1 VRFYSL
7 LIVLMSLVHQPITGQ
22 NKLILS
28 EAISLAVEN
37 NFGLQKQFAEVK
49 KSELELD
56 LSGRLPNPV
65 LSYSREDLKD
75 NSISYSEWV
84 ASGSIPINFLWDR
97 WSDIESKEKSLEA
110 QRLFF
115 LQAKT
120 GLVSIVSSKYAAH
133 TVHQKLSDQLGS
145 AYSKLNELAEISRHK
160 LNEGD
165 ISEYELHRILI
176 ELNKLKTVIA
186 ELETDKRANE
196 NELKML
202 IGYSIETSIQ
212 TEKPHLSTDIGL
224 TKEELTSIAIQ
235 RRNDL
240 SATEYLF
247 ESEKSSLTY
256 NSLKAIPNISLT
268 AGYKEQDINF
278 KGTVLQVDFEIPLFN
293 RNQQKIQQSEI
304 QLGLLEKEKIFLTE
318 KIKTEVSEAYDKY
331 ELVRNL
337 FLEQSAFDYEN
348 LFNIVTYSYELGEI
362 SLMELIDGINTY
374 VEGVMLR
381 SRLETSLYK
390 SNYELEQYTAS
401 SLNIE
406 NK

>member
-1 VRFYSL
+1 MRFYSL

-28 EAISLAVEN
+28 EAINLAVEK
-37 NFGLQKQFAEVK
+37 NFELQKQYAEVK

-65 LSYSREDLKD
+65 LSYSREDLKV

-84 ASGSIPINFLWDR
+84 ASGSMPINFLWDR
-97 WSDIESKEKSLEA
+97 WSGIESKEKSLEA

-120 GLVSIVSSKYAAH
+120 DMVSLVSSKYAAH

-160 LNEGD
+160 VNEGD

-212 TEKPHLSTDIGL
+212 TEKPHLSTDIGF
-224 TKEELTSIAIQ
+224 TKEELTDIAIQ

-240 SATEYLF
+240 SANEYLL

-256 NSLKAIPNISLT
+256 NSLKAIPNIGLT
-268 AGYKEQDINF
+268 AGYKEQDINI

-331 ELVRNL
+331 ESVRNL

-362 SLMELIDGINTY
+362 SLMELIDGVNTY
-374 VEGVMLR
+374 VEGVILR
-381 SRLETSLYK
+381 SRLEMSLYK

-401 SLNIE
+401 SIINE
-406 NK
+406 NN

>member
-1 VRFYSL
+1 
-7 LIVLMSLVHQPITGQ
+7 
-22 NKLILS
+22 
-28 EAISLAVEN
+28 
-37 NFGLQKQFAEVK
+37 
-49 KSELELD
+49 
-56 LSGRLPNPV
+56 
-65 LSYSREDLKD
+65 
-75 NSISYSEWV
+75 
-84 ASGSIPINFLWDR
+84 
-97 WSDIESKEKSLEA
+97 
-110 QRLFF
+110 
-115 LQAKT
+115 
-120 GLVSIVSSKYAAH
+120 
-133 TVHQKLSDQLGS
+133 
-145 AYSKLNELAEISRHK
+145 
-160 LNEGD
+160 
-165 ISEYELHRILI
+165 
-176 ELNKLKTVIA
+176 
-186 ELETDKRANE
+186 
-196 NELKML
+196 L

-212 TEKPHLSTDIGL
+212 TEKPQLSTDIGFS
-224 TKEELTSIAIQ
+224 KEELTDMAIQ

-240 SATEYLF
+240 SANEYLL

-268 AGYKEQDINF
+268 AGYKEQDINM

-304 QLGLLEKEKIFLTE
+304 QLGLLVKEKIFLTE

-331 ELVRNL
+331 ESVRNL

>member
-1 VRFYSL
+1 MRFYSL

-28 EAISLAVEN
+28 EAISLAIDKNIE
-37 NFGLQKQFAEVK
+37 LQKQYAEVR

-75 NSISYSEWV
+75 NAISYSEWV

-97 WSDIESKEKSLEA
+97 WSEIESKEKALEA
-110 QRLFF
+110 QKLFF

-120 GLVSIVSSKYAAH
+120 GLISRVSSKYATY
-133 TVHQKLSDQLGS
+133 TVYQKLSEQLGS
-145 AYSKLNELAEISRHK
+145 AYSKLNELAEISRHRE
-160 LNEGD
+160 NEGE
-165 ISEYELHRILI
+165 ISGHKLQRILI
-176 ELNKLKTVIA
+176 ELNKLKSVIV

-202 IGYSIETSIQ
+202 IGFSSETSIQ

-224 TKEELTSIAIQ
+224 TKEELTNIAIQ

-240 SATEYLF
+240 SATEYLL

-268 AGYKEQDINF
+268 AGYKEQDINI

-293 RNQQKIQQSEI
+293 RNQHKIQQSEI
-304 QLGLLEKEKIFLTE
+304 QLGLLENEKIFLTE

-331 ELVRNL
+331 ESVRNL

-362 SLMELIDGINTY
+362 SLMELIDVVNTY
-374 VEGVMLR
+374 VEGVILR
-381 SRLETSLYK
+381 SRLEMSLYK

-401 SLNIE
+401 SIINE
-406 NK
+406 NN

>member
-1 VRFYSL
+1 MRFYSL
-7 LIVLMSLVHQPITGQ
+7 LIVLMSIVHQPITGQ

-28 EAISLAVEN
+28 EAISLAVER
-37 NFGLQKQFAEVK
+37 NFELQKQFAEVK

-75 NSISYSEWV
+75 NAISYSEWV

-97 WSDIESKEKSLEA
+97 WSEIESKEKALEA
-110 QRLFF
+110 HKLFF

-120 GLVSIVSSKYAAH
+120 GLISLVSSKYAAH
-133 TVHQKLSDQLGS
+133 TVYQKLSEQLGT
-145 AYSKLNELAEISRHK
+145 AYLKLNELAEISRHRV
-160 LNEGD
+160 NEGD
-165 ISEYELHRILI
+165 ISGFELQRILI

-186 ELETDKRANE
+186 ELETDKSAKE

-202 IGYSIETSIQ
+202 VGYNIETSIQ

-224 TKEELTSIAIQ
+224 TKEELINIAIQ

-240 SATEYLF
+240 SATEYLL

-268 AGYKEQDINF
+268 AGYKEQDINM

-293 RNQQKIQQSEI
+293 RNQLKIQQSEI
-304 QLGLLEKEKIFLTE
+304 QLGLLEKEKIFLTG
-318 KIKTEVSEAYDKY
+318 KIKTEVSEAYDKF
-331 ELVRNL
+331 ESVRNL
-337 FLEQSAFDYEN
+337 FVEQSALDYEN
-348 LFNIVTYSYELGEI
+348 LFNTVTYSYELGEI

-381 SRLETSLYK
+381 SRLEMSLYK

-401 SLNIE
+401 SLINE
-406 NK
+406 NN

>member
-7 LIVLMSLVHQPITGQ
+7 LIVLMSLVHHPITGQ

-28 EAISLAVEN
+28 EAISLAIKK
-37 NFGLQKQFAEVK
+37 NFELQKHYAEVK

-75 NSISYSEWV
+75 NSISYNEWV
-84 ASGSIPINFLWDR
+84 ALGSIPINFLWDR
-97 WSDIESKEKSLEA
+97 WSDIKSKEKALDA
-110 QRLFF
+110 QKLFF
-115 LQAKT
+115 LQSKT
-120 GLVSIVSSKYAAH
+120 DLVSRLSSKYATH
-133 TVHQKLSDQLGS
+133 TVYQKLSDQLGS
-145 AYSKLNELAEISRHK
+145 TYSKLNELAEISRHK
-160 LNEGD
+160 VNEGD

-176 ELNKLKTVIA
+176 ELNKLKTIIA

-196 NELKML
+196 NELKIL
-202 IGYSIETSIQ
+202 IGYNIESSIQ
-212 TEKPHLSTDIGL
+212 TEKPYLSTDIGL
-224 TKEELTSIAIQ
+224 TKEELTNIAIQ

-240 SATEYLF
+240 SAIEYLL

-268 AGYKEQDINF
+268 AGYKEQDINM

-293 RNQQKIQQSEI
+293 RNQHKIQQSEI

-331 ELVRNL
+331 ESVRNL

-374 VEGVMLR
+374 VEGVILR
-381 SRLETSLYK
+381 ARLETSLYK

-401 SLNIE
+401 SLINE
-406 NK
+406 NN